1 MSDLMNEIMRELN
14 LRGVECL
21 GEKIRGVQCIAC
33 RAGKEWRVVL
43 PVEVCAATVEE
54 ARLRAVGLRRLSA
67 EREWGLS
74 GGDLALGTP
83 ILVPEDV
90 FRSRRGMMMGRVLAH
105 LGLHH
110 RVYARNCEVRRIDR
124 SVTAEFLERCHT
136 YGDAKCRYCYGLYL
150 KRYTGK
156 AASQDVCSEVKNS
169 LQERI
174 GARPEP
180 GALVAVA
187 EFSNARRWKKSVEV
201 RSYEWVRYASLPNL
215 RVCGGMGRV
224 LQQFIEDVKPDDIMT
239 YADLEWSE
247 GGVYSALGFA
257 EEGEKEAVDFVM
269 ENWRR
274 RAIGKVRG
282 MAELCENNRS
292 GDGVCYY
299 TNFGS
304 KKYRLKLIDYE

>member
-1 MSDLMNEIMRELN
+1 MSDLVNEIMRELS
-14 LRGVECL
+14 LCGVECH
-21 GEKIRGVQCIAC
+21 EVETDGVQCVAC
-33 RAGKEWRVVL
+33 RVGAEWRMAV
-43 PVEVCAATVEE
+43 PVEVCAGTVEE
-54 ARLRAVGLRRLSA
+54 ARLRTEELGRFLDGL
-67 EREWGLS
+67 ER
-74 GGDLALGTP
+74 GGVAS
-83 ILVPEDV
+83 IVVPEDV
-90 FRSRRGMMMGRVLAH
+90 FRSRRRMMTLRVLAH

-124 SVTAEFLERCHT
+124 AVAAEFLERCHT

-156 AASQDVCSEVKNS
+156 AASQDVCAGVKNS
-169 LQERI
+169 LHERI

-180 GALVAVA
+180 GELVAVA

-224 LQQFIEDVKPDDIMT
+224 LRQFIEDVKPDDIMT

-247 GGVYSALGFA
+247 GGVYSALGFV
-257 EEGEKEAVDFVM
+257 EEGEKEAVDFVV

-274 RAIGKVRG
+274 RAIGRVRG
-282 MAELCENNRS
+282 MAEPSENNRS
-292 GDGVCYY
+292 RDGIYYY